1 MFENARSQI
10 HLHLTLFC
18 VYATQKG
25 LNEISC
31 QGSTLRSRLLDMT
44 HVVKH
49 NLINARTRIKRK
61 KVLYQNLQN
70 LFLFAVRVD
79 FLPRSA
85 KGRFGWCGG
94 NRNPPRFLVL
104 FRNSKKNINLASYF
118 CIVISRAFFHTKAI
132 CFYCEVWITIPLI
145 IFKSVTKRKILTP

>member
-1 MFENARSQI
+1 MFENI
-10 HLHLTLFC
+10 VLKFILHLTFVLCLCSREDKNKKKKFC
-18 VYATQKG
+18 SQF
-25 LNEISC
+25 E
-31 QGSTLRSRLLDMT
+31 
-44 HVVKH
+44 
-49 NLINARTRIKRK
+49 
-61 KVLYQNLQN
+61 QNS
-70 LFLFAVRVD
+70 FFVVRVD
-79 FLPRSA
+79 LLPRSA

-145 IFKSVTKRKILTP
+145 IFKSITKRKILTP

>member
-1 MFENARSQI
+1 MQF
-10 HLHLTLFC
+10 TLDKFF
-18 VYATQKG
+18 V
-25 LNEISC
+25 SC
-31 QGSTLRSRLLDMT
+31 NTKNKKT
-44 HVVKH
+44 KE
-49 NLINARTRIKRK
+49 
-61 KVLYQNLQN
+61 KVLCQNFTKPFCL
-70 LFLFAVRVD
+70 LFFVD
-79 FLPRSA
+79 PLPRFA

-145 IFKSVTKRKILTP
+145 IFKSITKRKILTP

>member
-25 LNEISC
+25 LNEISR

-70 LFLFAVRVD
+70 LFLFVVRVD
-79 FLPRSA
+79 LLPRSA
-85 KGRFGWCGG
+85 KGGFKGCGE
-94 NRNPPRFLVL
+94 NPNSPHVILPSSTECDIREAKRTATDSLDGQSKDLGSFSQ
-104 FRNSKKNINLASYF
+104 SKKNITL
-118 CIVISRAFFHTKAI
+118 H
-132 CFYCEVWITIPLI
+132 
-145 IFKSVTKRKILTP
+145 

>member
-1 MFENARSQI
+1 MQPHSNTF
-10 HLHLTLFC
+10 TLDKFFVLC
-18 VYATQKG
+18 NTK
-25 LNEISC
+25 NKKTKE
-31 QGSTLRSRLLDMT
+31 
-44 HVVKH
+44 
-49 NLINARTRIKRK
+49 
-61 KVLYQNLQN
+61 KVLSQNFSKPCCL
-70 LFLFAVRVD
+70 LFFVD
-79 FLPRSA
+79 PTPCFA

-145 IFKSVTKRKILTP
+145 IFKSITKRKILTP

>member
-25 LNEISC
+25 LNEISR

-79 FLPRSA
+79 LLPRSA
-85 KGRFGWCGG
+85 KGGFQGCGE
-94 NRNPPRFLVL
+94 NPNSPHVILPSRRKPTSGKRSEPRRAGGARQSKDLGSFSH
-104 FRNSKKNINLASYF
+104 SKKN
-118 CIVISRAFFHTKAI
+118 
-132 CFYCEVWITIPLI
+132 TIMQ
-145 IFKSVTKRKILTP
+145 

>member
-1 MFENARSQI
+1 MQF
-10 HLHLTLFC
+10 TLDKFF
-18 VYATQKG
+18 V
-25 LNEISC
+25 SC
-31 QGSTLRSRLLDMT
+31 NTKNKKT
-44 HVVKH
+44 KE
-49 NLINARTRIKRK
+49 
-61 KVLYQNLQN
+61 KVLCQNFTKPFCL
-70 LFLFAVRVD
+70 LFFVD
-79 FLPRSA
+79 PLPRSA

-145 IFKSVTKRKILTP
+145 IFKSITKRKILTP

>member
-70 LFLFAVRVD
+70 LFLFVVRVD
-79 FLPRSA
+79 LLPRSA
-85 KGRFGWCGG
+85 KGARVWGLRRPCHPEMDPLDGQSKD
-94 NRNPPRFLVL
+94 PVL
-104 FRNSKKNINLASYF
+104 F
-118 CIVISRAFFHTKAI
+118 
-132 CFYCEVWITIPLI
+132 
-145 IFKSVTKRKILTP
+145 

>member
-25 LNEISC
+25 LNEISR
-31 QGSTLRSRLLDMT
+31 QWSTLRSRLLDMT

-61 KVLYQNLQN
+61 EVLYQNLQN
-70 LFLFAVRVD
+70 LFLFVVRVD
-79 FLPRSA
+79 PSPSSA
-85 KGRFGWCGG
+85 KGGFKGCGE
-94 NRNPPRFLVL
+94 NPNSTRFLVL
-104 FRNSKKNINLASYF
+104 FRNRKRTSLSTNQSTKLCHSKEL
-118 CIVISRAFFHTKAI
+118 
-132 CFYCEVWITIPLI
+132 
-145 IFKSVTKRKILTP
+145 